1 MDKKEFTASNFI
13 PERLLD
19 IICILE
25 SDEKHPSYKIIRNKN
40 TFTLIAKFGAKN
52 EETTPLKNS
61 ASAVKTA
68 RYQDKKQVS
77 SEDKLCKPKR
87 KRGKKISSPRASGEE
102 SASQHSDKNQD
113 SSSVGQAE
121 QPKLKKKK
129 TPAQVARDSA
139 RRKAFW
145 KRTKVA
151 RQLRAKNFAAHYAKL
166 QDTKTLASPQ
176 FSVASDP
183 ENSGPR
189 VDSTTVRAV
198 ARSKVTAVSQ
208 QTCLDTNS
216 SVSAVK
222 HSSILLK
229 NSEDS
234 EIECACC
241 SKKGNQ
247 TELRRCTGCKTI
259 SYCSRDCQKLH
270 WSTHRELCKSIQSS
284 NSQH

>member
-13 PERLLD
+13 PERHLD
-19 IICILE
+19 IIWILE
-25 SDEKHPSYKIIRNKN
+25 SDEKHYSYKIIRNKM
-40 TFTLIAKFGAKN
+40 TFSLIAKFGAKN
-52 EETTPLKNS
+52 EETMPLNTN
-61 ASAVKTA
+61 ASALKTA
-68 RYQDKKQVS
+68 RCQDKKQFS
-77 SEDKLCKPKR
+77 SKDKLCKPKR
-87 KRGKKISSPRASGEE
+87 KRGNKISSPRASGVE

-113 SSSVGQAE
+113 SSNVGQAE
-121 QPKLKKKK
+121 QPKLKEKK
-129 TPAQVARDSA
+129 TPAQVALDSA
-139 RRKAFW
+139 KRKAIW

-151 RQLRAKNFAAHYAKL
+151 RKLRAKNFAAHYGAKL

-183 ENSGPR
+183 ENSGPCL
-189 VDSTTVRAV
+189 DSTTVRTV
-198 ARSKVTAVSQ
+198 ARSKVTAVCQ

-241 SKKGNQ
+241 SKKG
-247 TELRRCTGCKTI
+247 KP
-259 SYCSRDCQKLH
+259 D
-270 WSTHRELCKSIQSS
+270 
-284 NSQH
+284 